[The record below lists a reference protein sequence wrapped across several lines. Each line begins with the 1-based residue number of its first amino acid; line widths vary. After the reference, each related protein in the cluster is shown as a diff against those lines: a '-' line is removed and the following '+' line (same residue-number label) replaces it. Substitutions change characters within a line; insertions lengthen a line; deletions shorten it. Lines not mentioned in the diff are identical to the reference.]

1 MGIGTSMKRWFKT
14 ASIVFVGLLGV
25 EASATDVAILR
36 NGFTIR
42 HESRAPLGATTRL
55 FLTPDGSSFVD
66 VPTAEIVEID
76 KNVGPAPGTE
86 TTAPPAVA
94 PPGISTPLPTASPAP
109 AAQRVAAPAPASV
122 SVQTPAASVDLSQ
135 TVNAAGERYRL
146 DPDFIN
152 SVIRA
157 ESGFKVH
164 AVSPKGA
171 QGLMQLMPRT
181 ASALGVRNAFD
192 PYQNIE
198 GGVRHLRY
206 LLDRYPGNVPLALAA
221 YNAGEKAVDYYH
233 GIPPFAETTQY
244 VQKILGQSPSLGS
257 GGRSTVIYR
266 YIERDGTMT
275 ITNVPRGSAIS
286 FR

>member
-1 MGIGTSMKRWFKT
+1 VD
-14 ASIVFVGLLGV
+14 ADLV
-25 EASATDVAILR
+25 EA
-36 NGFTIR
+36 
-42 HESRAPLGATTRL
+42 
-55 FLTPDGSSFVD
+55 
-66 VPTAEIVEID
+66 
-76 KNVGPAPGTE
+76 
-86 TTAPPAVA
+86 
-94 PPGISTPLPTASPAP
+94 
-109 AAQRVAAPAPASV
+109 
-122 SVQTPAASVDLSQ
+122 
-135 TVNAAGERYRL
+135 
-146 DPDFIN
+146 
-152 SVIRA
+152 VIRA
-157 ESGFKVH
+157 ESAFNPR
-164 AVSPKGA
+164 AVSNKGA